1 MNYRESISYIRE
13 TAAFG
18 SKLGLENI
26 TTLMS
31 LLDDPQDTL
40 RIIHIAGTNGKG
52 SVASYILSALK
63 KAGYRS
69 GLYTSPELERFTE
82 RIRIN
87 EREISREDVAKYAT
101 LVRSKAEYMSG
112 AGMGQP
118 TEFELVMAMAFC
130 YFADRKV
137 DAVVLET
144 GMGGRLDAT
153 NVIRQSMLSVITK
166 ISYDHMQYLGDS
178 LDKIAMEK
186 AGIIKEGG
194 QVLVYP
200 QQEEVMQVYKEVCGS
215 RNATLHISS
224 LPDAVPERRLPK
236 TGGIVSD
243 DIFREQR
250 FILDGTE
257 YETGMRG
264 IYERENAA
272 LAINALDLVSGCLKR
287 LDRKAIYEG
296 IREAAW
302 PGRFEVLSK
311 EPLIIADGAHNV
323 DGAEALSGSLERY
336 FGDKKV
342 CLVLGILKDKQYD
355 RMLEILLKHAS
366 AVIACKVPNP
376 RSLDTEGLEKAI
388 KKIRP
393 DMRMIQGRSL
403 EEVIEEIKKPQ
414 PDAVAN
420 VICGSLYLVGPLRRL
435 ILNEPAD

>member
-1 MNYRESISYIRE
+1 M
-13 TAAFG
+13 
-18 SKLGLENI
+18 
-26 TTLMS
+26 
-31 LLDDPQDTL
+31 
-40 RIIHIAGTNGKG
+40 
-52 SVASYILSALK
+52 
-63 KAGYRS
+63 
-69 GLYTSPELERFTE
+69 
-82 RIRIN
+82 
-87 EREISREDVAKYAT
+87 
-101 LVRSKAEYMSG
+101 
-112 AGMGQP
+112 
-118 TEFELVMAMAFC
+118 
-130 YFADRKV
+130 
-137 DAVVLET
+137 
-144 GMGGRLDAT
+144 
-153 NVIRQSMLSVITK
+153 
-166 ISYDHMQYLGDS
+166 
-178 LDKIAMEK
+178 
-186 AGIIKEGG
+186 
-194 QVLVYP
+194 
-200 QQEEVMQVYKEVCGS
+200 
-215 RNATLHISS
+215 
-224 LPDAVPERRLPK
+224 
-236 TGGIVSD
+236 VSD

-250 FILDGTE
+250 FTLDGEE

-272 LAINALDLVSGCLKR
+272 LAINALGLVSGRLKR
-287 LDRKAIYEG
+287 LDHKAIYEG
-296 IREAAW
+296 IREAVW

-355 RMLEILLKHAS
+355 SMLEILLKHAS